1 MGRRCHWMLRRLT
14 REGLLTAVGDLERLG
29 TPNVY
34 AISAGGQALLA
45 ALEATA
51 DAAND
56 SGK

>member
-1 MGRRCHWMLRRLT
+1 MLRRLT
-14 REGLLTAVGDLERLG
+14 REGPLTAVGDLERLG